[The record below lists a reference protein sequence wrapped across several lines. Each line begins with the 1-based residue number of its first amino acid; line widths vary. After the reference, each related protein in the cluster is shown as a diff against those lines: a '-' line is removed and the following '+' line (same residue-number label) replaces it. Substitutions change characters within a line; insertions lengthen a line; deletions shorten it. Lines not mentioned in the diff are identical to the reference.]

1 MTLAARTKPDLTI
14 DAVSLFIVDLPAQGL
29 AIDSL
34 KKEGLR
40 ASETGL
46 LQMDDL
52 FVPDSHR
59 RGEREGTYCTI

>member
-40 ASETGL
+40 GSETGL
-46 LQMDDL
+46 IHMDDL
-52 FVPDSHR
+52 FVPDSHLL
-59 RGEREGTYCTI
+59 GEREGTYSTI